1 MISAAI
7 LLSQG
12 VLPWSFHPPRFY
24 LCSSPLLLQFITIHS
39 GNQGLSE
46 INFFSLSASFFYAC
60 GEPIYI
66 LLLLFSILAGW
77 LAARAIGSSL
87 DPKFRKKILI
97 ADVSFHVLLLF
108 VFKYLTFTITQL
120 GLLLHTSLINLQ
132 IALPLG
138 ISFFTFQILSYV
150 FDVYYQKV
158 PVQKNFFDIA
168 LYVALFPQLVA
179 GPIVRYSSI
188 MNEIRTRA
196 ESWDL
201 FSDGMLRFI
210 YGLAKKVLI
219 ANYMAQVADNIFDY
233 GTPESMATAWL
244 GAIAYTL
251 QIYFDFSGYSDMA
264 IGLGLMFGFH
274 FPENFNYPY
283 ISKSATKFWRRWHM
297 TLGSWFRDYVY
308 IPLGGNRVSP
318 ARHILNLF
326 IVWALTGVWHG
337 ANWTFLCWG
346 LFYFILL
353 VIEKETGFTKKI
365 GPFAQYALAA
375 IILGWTLFRSPN
387 ISFAASYI
395 AVMLNPASGSLV
407 DSFFWEYL
415 RGSWTV
421 LIPALLLSLPL
432 YPWLQGRIK
441 CHSPLPIVE
450 SICSAALF
458 VLCLIVATG
467 SSYNPFIYFNF

>member
-1 MISAAI
+1 M
-7 LLSQG
+7 
-12 VLPWSFHPPRFY
+12 
-24 LCSSPLLLQFITIHS
+24 
-39 GNQGLSE
+39 
-46 INFFSLSASFFYAC
+46 
-60 GEPIYI
+60 
-66 LLLLFSILAGW
+66 
-77 LAARAIGSSL
+77 AARAIGNST
-87 DPKFRKKILI
+87 DKKFRKRVLI
-97 ADVSFHVLLLF
+97 ADISFHVLLLF
-108 VFKYLTFTITQL
+108 VFKYLTFTIQQL
-120 GLLLHTSLINLQ
+120 GLLLHTSFINLQ

-150 FDVYYQKV
+150 FDVYYKRI
-158 PVQKNFFDIA
+158 PAQKNLFDIA

-179 GPIVRYSSI
+179 GPIVRYSSV
-188 MNEIRTRA
+188 MDEIRTRR

-201 FSDGMLRFI
+201 FSDGMSRFI

-219 ANYMAQVADNIFDY
+219 ANYMAQVADNIFGY

-283 ISKSATKFWRRWHM
+283 ISKSATEFWRRWHI

-318 ARHILNLF
+318 PRHILNLF
-326 IVWALTGVWHG
+326 IVWVLTGAWHG

-365 GPFAQYALAA
+365 GSFSHVYALTA
-375 IILGWTLFRSPN
+375 IILGWTLFRSPD
-387 ISFAASYI
+387 ISSAFSYI
-395 AVMLNPASGSLV
+395 SVMLNPVSGKLT
-407 DSFFWEYL
+407 DSFFWDYL
-415 RGSWTV
+415 NGSWTM

-432 YPWLQGRIK
+432 YPWLREKLQSHPPMGIA
-441 CHSPLPIVE
+441 E
-450 SICSAALF
+450 SIFSVVLF
-458 VLCLIVATG
+458 LLCLVVATG

>member
-1 MISAAI
+1 M
-7 LLSQG
+7 
-12 VLPWSFHPPRFY
+12 VF
-24 LCSSPLLLQFITIHS
+24 SSPAFLFMFLPIAIAIYYNPFCKSRTFKNRFLLFI
-39 GNQGLSE
+39 
-46 INFFSLSASFFYAC
+46 SLVFYAC

-66 LLLLFSILAGW
+66 ILLLLSILIGW
-77 LAARAIGSSL
+77 MAARAIGSSTN
-87 DPKFRKKILI
+87 KRFRKHILL

-108 VFKYLTFTITQL
+108 VFKYLTFTMQQL
-120 GLLLHTSLINLQ
+120 GLLLHTSFINLQ

-150 FDVYYQKV
+150 FDVYYKRI
-158 PVQKNFFDIA
+158 PAQKNLFDIA

-179 GPIVRYSSI
+179 GPIVRYSSV
-188 MNEIRTRA
+188 MDEIRTRR

-283 ISKSATKFWRRWHM
+283 ISKSATEFWRRWHI

-318 ARHILNLF
+318 PRHILNLF
-326 IVWALTGVWHG
+326 IVWALTGAWHG

-353 VIEKETGFTKKI
+353 VIEKETGFTKEI
-365 GPFAQYALAA
+365 GPFAHIYALAA
-375 IILGWTLFRSPN
+375 IILGWTLFRSPD
-387 ISFAASYI
+387 ISSAASYI
-395 AVMLNPASGSLV
+395 SVMLNPVSGKLT
-407 DSFFWEYL
+407 DSFFWDYL
-415 RGSWTV
+415 NGSWTV
-421 LIPALLLSLPL
+421 LIPAILLSLPL
-432 YPWLQGRIK
+432 YPWLREKLHDHPSMVIT
-441 CHSPLPIVE
+441 E
-450 SICSAALF
+450 SIFSVVLF
-458 VLCLIVATG
+458 LLCLVVTTG

>member
-1 MISAAI
+1 M
-7 LLSQG
+7 
-12 VLPWSFHPPRFY
+12 VF
-24 LCSSPLLLQFITIHS
+24 SSPAFLFMFLPIAIAIYYNPFWKSRTFRNKFLLFI
-39 GNQGLSE
+39 
-46 INFFSLSASFFYAC
+46 SLVFYAC

-188 MNEIRTRA
+188 MNEIRTRS

-233 GTPESMATAWL
+233 GTPGSMATAWL

-251 QIYFDFSGYSDMA
+251 QIYFDFSGYPDMA

-283 ISKSATKFWRRWHM
+283 ISKSATEFWRRWHM

-308 IPLGGNRVSP
+308 ISLGGNRVSP

-326 IVWALTGVWHG
+326 IVWALTGAWHG

-346 LFYFILL
+346 LFYFVLL

-365 GPFAQYALAA
+365 GSFAHIYALAA
-375 IILGWTLFRSPN
+375 IILGWTLFRSPD
-387 ISFAASYI
+387 ISSAASYI
-395 AVMLNPASGSLV
+395 SVMLNPASGSLV

-415 RGSWTV
+415 RGSLTV
-421 LIPALLLSLPL
+421 FIPALLLSLPI
-432 YPWLQGRIK
+432 YPWLQAK
-441 CHSPLPIVE
+441 MQYYSPLPIVE

>member
-1 MISAAI
+1 M
-7 LLSQG
+7 
-12 VLPWSFHPPRFY
+12 
-24 LCSSPLLLQFITIHS
+24 FI
-39 GNQGLSE
+39 
-46 INFFSLSASFFYAC
+46 
-60 GEPIYI
+60 
-66 LLLLFSILAGW
+66 
-77 LAARAIGSSL
+77 
-87 DPKFRKKILI
+87 
-97 ADVSFHVLLLF
+97 
-108 VFKYLTFTITQL
+108 FKYLTFTIQQL
-120 GLLLHTSLINLQ
+120 GLLLHTSFINLQ

-150 FDVYYQKV
+150 FDVYYKRI
-158 PVQKNFFDIA
+158 PAQKNLFDIA

-179 GPIVRYSSI
+179 GPIVRYSSV
-188 MNEIRTRA
+188 MDEIRTRR

-201 FSDGMLRFI
+201 FSDGMSRFI

-283 ISKSATKFWRRWHM
+283 ISKSATEFWRRWHI

-318 ARHILNLF
+318 PRHILNLF
-326 IVWALTGVWHG
+326 IVWALTGAWHG

-365 GPFAQYALAA
+365 GPFSHVYALAA
-375 IILGWTLFRSPN
+375 IILGWTLFRSPD
-387 ISFAASYI
+387 ISSALSYI
-395 AVMLNPASGSLV
+395 SVMLNPVSNKLT
-407 DSFFWEYL
+407 DSFFWDYL
-415 RGSWTV
+415 NGSWTV

-432 YPWLQGRIK
+432 YPWLREK
-441 CHSPLPIVE
+441 LHSHPSMEITE
-450 SICSAALF
+450 SIFSVVLF
-458 VLCLIVATG
+458 LLCLVVTTG

>member
-1 MISAAI
+1 M
-7 LLSQG
+7 
-12 VLPWSFHPPRFY
+12 VF
-24 LCSSPLLLQFITIHS
+24 SSPAFLFMLLPIAIAIYYNPFCKSRTFKNRFLLFI
-39 GNQGLSE
+39 
-46 INFFSLSASFFYAC
+46 SLVFYAC

-66 LLLLFSILAGW
+66 ILLLLSILIGW
-77 LAARAIGSSL
+77 MAARAIGNST
-87 DPKFRKKILI
+87 DKKFRKRVLI
-97 ADVSFHVLLLF
+97 ADISFHVLLLF
-108 VFKYLTFTITQL
+108 VFKYLTFTIQQL
-120 GLLLHTSLINLQ
+120 GLLLHTSFINLQ

-150 FDVYYQKV
+150 FDVYYKRI
-158 PVQKNFFDIA
+158 PAQKNLFDIA

-179 GPIVRYSSI
+179 GPIVRYSSV
-188 MNEIRTRA
+188 MDEIRTRR

-201 FSDGMLRFI
+201 FSDGMSRFI

-219 ANYMAQVADNIFDY
+219 ANYMAQVADNIFGY

-283 ISKSATKFWRRWHM
+283 ISKSATEFWRRWHI

-318 ARHILNLF
+318 PRHILNLF
-326 IVWALTGVWHG
+326 IVWALTGAWHG

-365 GPFAQYALAA
+365 GFFSHLYALTT
-375 IILGWTLFRSPN
+375 IILGWTLFRSPD
-387 ISFAASYI
+387 ISSAFSYI
-395 AVMLNPASGSLV
+395 SVMLNPVSGKLT
-407 DSFFWEYL
+407 DSFFWDYL
-415 RGSWTV
+415 NGSWTM

-432 YPWLQGRIK
+432 YPWLREKLQSHPPMGIA
-441 CHSPLPIVE
+441 E
-450 SICSAALF
+450 SIFSVVLF
-458 VLCLIVATG
+458 LLCLVVATG

>member
-1 MISAAI
+1 M
-7 LLSQG
+7 
-12 VLPWSFHPPRFY
+12 
-24 LCSSPLLLQFITIHS
+24 
-39 GNQGLSE
+39 
-46 INFFSLSASFFYAC
+46 
-60 GEPIYI
+60 
-66 LLLLFSILAGW
+66 
-77 LAARAIGSSL
+77 
-87 DPKFRKKILI
+87 
-97 ADVSFHVLLLF
+97 
-108 VFKYLTFTITQL
+108 
-120 GLLLHTSLINLQ
+120 LLHTSLINLQ

-150 FDVYYQKV
+150 FDVYYKKV
-158 PVQKNFFDIA
+158 PVQKNFGDIA

-188 MNEIRTRA
+188 MNEIWTRA

-233 GTPESMATAWL
+233 GTPESMATARL

-283 ISKSATKFWRRWHM
+283 ISKSATEFWRRWHM

-326 IVWALTGVWHG
+326 IVWALTGAWHG

-346 LFYFILL
+346 LFYFVLL

-365 GPFAQYALAA
+365 GSFAHIYALAA
-375 IILGWTLFRSPN
+375 IILGWTLFRSPD
-387 ISFAASYI
+387 ISSASSYI
-395 AVMLNPASGSLV
+395 SVMLNPASGSLV
-407 DSFFWEYL
+407 DSFF
-415 RGSWTV
+415 
-421 LIPALLLSLPL
+421 
-432 YPWLQGRIK
+432 
-441 CHSPLPIVE
+441 
-450 SICSAALF
+450 
-458 VLCLIVATG
+458 
-467 SSYNPFIYFNF
+467 

>member
-1 MISAAI
+1 M
-7 LLSQG
+7 
-12 VLPWSFHPPRFY
+12 VF
-24 LCSSPLLLQFITIHS
+24 SSPAFLFMFLPIAIAIYYNPICKSRIFRNRFLLFI
-39 GNQGLSE
+39 
-46 INFFSLSASFFYAC
+46 SLVFYAC

-66 LLLLFSILAGW
+66 ILLLLSILIGW
-77 LAARAIGSSL
+77 MAARAIGSST
-87 DPKFRKKILI
+87 DKKFRKRVLI

-108 VFKYLTFTITQL
+108 IFKYLTFTIQQL
-120 GLLLHTSLINLQ
+120 GLLLHTSFINLQ

-150 FDVYYQKV
+150 FDVYYKRI
-158 PVQKNFFDIA
+158 PAQKNLFDIA

-188 MNEIRTRA
+188 MEEIGTRK
-196 ESWDL
+196 ESLDS
-201 FSDGMLRFI
+201 FSDGMMRFI

-219 ANYMAQVADNIFDY
+219 ADYMAQLADNIFDY
-233 GTPESMATAWL
+233 GTPESAATAWL

-283 ISKSATKFWRRWHM
+283 ISRSATEFWRRWHM

-318 ARHILNLF
+318 LRHILNLF
-326 IVWALTGVWHG
+326 IVWALTGIWHG

-353 VIEKETGFTKKI
+353 VFEKETGFTKKI
-365 GPFAQYALAA
+365 GILSHVYALAA
-375 IILGWTLFRSPN
+375 IIAGWTLFRSPD
-387 ISFAASYI
+387 ISSALSYWS
-395 AVMLNPASGSLV
+395 VMFIPAPGRLA
-407 DSFFWEYL
+407 DSIFWDYL
-415 RGSWTV
+415 RNSWTV
-421 LIPALLLSLPL
+421 LIPSLLLSLPL
-432 YPWLQGRIK
+432 YPRLHKKLQTYP
-441 CHSPLPIVE
+441 PLEMIE
-450 SICSAALF
+450 LLFSFALF
-458 VLCLIVATG
+458 LLCLIVATG

>member
-1 MISAAI
+1 M
-7 LLSQG
+7 
-12 VLPWSFHPPRFY
+12 
-24 LCSSPLLLQFITIHS
+24 
-39 GNQGLSE
+39 
-46 INFFSLSASFFYAC
+46 
-60 GEPIYI
+60 
-66 LLLLFSILAGW
+66 
-77 LAARAIGSSL
+77 AARAIGNST
-87 DPKFRKKILI
+87 DKKFRKRVLI
-97 ADVSFHVLLLF
+97 ADISFHVLLLF
-108 VFKYLTFTITQL
+108 VFKYLTFTIQQL
-120 GLLLHTSLINLQ
+120 GLLLHTSFINLQ

-150 FDVYYQKV
+150 FDVYYKRI
-158 PVQKNFFDIA
+158 PAQKNLFDIA

-179 GPIVRYSSI
+179 GPIVRYSSV
-188 MNEIRTRA
+188 MDEIRTRR

-201 FSDGMLRFI
+201 FSDGMSRFI

-219 ANYMAQVADNIFDY
+219 ANYMAQVADNIFGY

-283 ISKSATKFWRRWHM
+283 ISKSATEFWRRWHI

-318 ARHILNLF
+318 PRHILNLF
-326 IVWALTGVWHG
+326 IVWALTGAWHG

-365 GPFAQYALAA
+365 GSFSHVYALTA
-375 IILGWTLFRSPN
+375 IILGWTLFRSPD
-387 ISFAASYI
+387 ISSAFSYI
-395 AVMLNPASGSLV
+395 SVMLNPVSGKLT
-407 DSFFWEYL
+407 DSFFWDYL
-415 RGSWTV
+415 NGSWTM

-432 YPWLQGRIK
+432 YPWLREKLQSHPPMGIA
-441 CHSPLPIVE
+441 E
-450 SICSAALF
+450 SIFSVVLF
-458 VLCLIVATG
+458 LLCLVVATG

>member
-1 MISAAI
+1 M
-7 LLSQG
+7 
-12 VLPWSFHPPRFY
+12 
-24 LCSSPLLLQFITIHS
+24 
-39 GNQGLSE
+39 
-46 INFFSLSASFFYAC
+46 
-60 GEPIYI
+60 
-66 LLLLFSILAGW
+66 
-77 LAARAIGSSL
+77 AARAIGSSTNER
-87 DPKFRKKILI
+87 FRKHILL

-108 VFKYLTFTITQL
+108 VFKYLTFTIQQL
-120 GLLLHTSLINLQ
+120 GLLLHTSFINLQ

-150 FDVYYQKV
+150 FDVYYKRI
-158 PVQKNFFDIA
+158 PAQKNLFDIA

-179 GPIVRYSSI
+179 GPIVRYSSV
-188 MNEIRTRA
+188 MDEIRTRR

-201 FSDGMLRFI
+201 FSDGMSRFI

-219 ANYMAQVADNIFDY
+219 ANYMAQVADNIFGY
-233 GTPESMATAWL
+233 GTPASMATAWL

-283 ISKSATKFWRRWHM
+283 ISKSATEFWRRWHM

-318 ARHILNLF
+318 ARHMLNLF
-326 IVWALTGVWHG
+326 IVWALTGAWHG

-365 GPFAQYALAA
+365 GPFAHIYALAA
-375 IILGWTLFRSPN
+375 IILGWTLFRSPD
-387 ISFAASYI
+387 ISSAASYI
-395 AVMLNPASGSLV
+395 SVMLNPVSGKLT
-407 DSFFWEYL
+407 DSFFWDYL
-415 RGSWTV
+415 NGSWTV

-432 YPWLQGRIK
+432 YPWLREK
-441 CHSPLPIVE
+441 LHSHPSMEITE
-450 SICSAALF
+450 SIFSVILF
-458 VLCLIVATG
+458 LLCLVITTG

>member
-1 MISAAI
+1 M
-7 LLSQG
+7 
-12 VLPWSFHPPRFY
+12 
-24 LCSSPLLLQFITIHS
+24 
-39 GNQGLSE
+39 
-46 INFFSLSASFFYAC
+46 
-60 GEPIYI
+60 
-66 LLLLFSILAGW
+66 
-77 LAARAIGSSL
+77 AARAIGNST
-87 DPKFRKKILI
+87 DKKFRKRVLI
-97 ADVSFHVLLLF
+97 ADISFHVLLLF
-108 VFKYLTFTITQL
+108 IFKYLTFTIQQL
-120 GLLLHTSLINLQ
+120 GLLLHTSFINLQ

-150 FDVYYQKV
+150 FDVYYKRI
-158 PVQKNFFDIA
+158 PAQKNLFDIA

-179 GPIVRYSSI
+179 GPIVRYSSV
-188 MNEIRTRA
+188 MDEIRTRR

-201 FSDGMLRFI
+201 FSDGMSRFI

-283 ISKSATKFWRRWHM
+283 ISKSATEFWRRWHI

-318 ARHILNLF
+318 PRHILNLF
-326 IVWALTGVWHG
+326 IVWALTGAWHG

-365 GPFAQYALAA
+365 GPFSHVYALAA
-375 IILGWTLFRSPN
+375 IILGWTLFRSPD
-387 ISFAASYI
+387 ISSALSYI
-395 AVMLNPASGSLV
+395 SVMLNPVSNKLT
-407 DSFFWEYL
+407 DSFFWDYL
-415 RGSWTV
+415 NGSWTV

-432 YPWLQGRIK
+432 YPWLREK
-441 CHSPLPIVE
+441 LHSHPSMEITE
-450 SICSAALF
+450 SIFSVVLF
-458 VLCLIVATG
+458 LLCLVVTTG

>member
-1 MISAAI
+1 M
-7 LLSQG
+7 
-12 VLPWSFHPPRFY
+12 VF
-24 LCSSPLLLQFITIHS
+24 SSPAFLFMFLPIAIAIYYNPFCKSRIFRNRFLLFI
-39 GNQGLSE
+39 
-46 INFFSLSASFFYAC
+46 SLVFYAC

-150 FDVYYQKV
+150 FDIYYQKV

-188 MNEIRTRA
+188 MNEIRTRS

-233 GTPESMATAWL
+233 GTPVPWPLPGWEPL
-244 GAIAYTL
+244 PTL
-251 QIYFDFSGYSDMA
+251 CRFISISPDIPIWPSALASCSDS
-264 IGLGLMFGFH
+264 I
-274 FPENFNYPY
+274 
-283 ISKSATKFWRRWHM
+283 
-297 TLGSWFRDYVY
+297 FRKTSI
-308 IPLGGNRVSP
+308 IP
-318 ARHILNLF
+318 
-326 IVWALTGVWHG
+326 
-337 ANWTFLCWG
+337 TFLKAPQNSG
-346 LFYFILL
+346 
-353 VIEKETGFTKKI
+353 
-365 GPFAQYALAA
+365 
-375 IILGWTLFRSPN
+375 
-387 ISFAASYI
+387 
-395 AVMLNPASGSLV
+395 AVG
-407 DSFFWEYL
+407 
-415 RGSWTV
+415 
-421 LIPALLLSLPL
+421 I
-432 YPWLQGRIK
+432 
-441 CHSPLPIVE
+441 
-450 SICSAALF
+450 
-458 VLCLIVATG
+458 
-467 SSYNPFIYFNF
+467 